1 MINSKFVGDTNGK
14 DKNLGEEIKKTHT
27 CQPLKVKNQAALD

>member
-1 MINSKFVGDTNGK
+1 LSGTLVKNNGK